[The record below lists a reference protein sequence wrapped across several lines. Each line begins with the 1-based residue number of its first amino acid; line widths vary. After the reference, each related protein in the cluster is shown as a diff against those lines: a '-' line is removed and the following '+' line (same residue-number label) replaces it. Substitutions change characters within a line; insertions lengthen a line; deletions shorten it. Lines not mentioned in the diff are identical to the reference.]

1 MEYTSKEQD
10 EILTFWQEQY
20 IKKCKICGGTAFILD
35 KNKKCTCANKCNAS
49 YKLELN
55 NFGRKYLLSSLEES
69 KIKNEITKY
78 FSGFLNYY
86 SNGKGLLIFGKH
98 STGKTLAVHVLAKNI
113 MENILDIKPEF
124 NIHFFL
130 YDDLVRFS
138 YDDKS
143 FIQLEKI
150 VKKTNILILD
160 NVGNETGLRTQAR
173 SSVSLLE
180 NILRNREIMGKPTI
194 ITTTVSPNDLKQLY
208 SEPILQIIRR
218 NNLLIC
224 SNEEG

>member
-10 EILTFWQEQY
+10 EILAFWQGQY
-20 IKKCKICGGTAFILD
+20 IKKCKVCGGSAFLLD
-35 KNKKCTCANKCNAS
+35 RNKKCVCANKCNAS
-49 YKLELN
+49 YQLELN
-55 NFGRKYLLSSLEES
+55 NFGRKYLLSNISDS

-78 FSGFLNYY
+78 Y
-86 SNGKGLLIFGKH
+86 SNFLDYYADGKGLLIFGKH
-98 STGKTLAVHVLAKNI
+98 GTGKTLAVHVLAKNI
-113 MENILDIKPEF
+113 MEHILDAVPNF
-124 NIHFFL
+124 SIHFFL

-143 FIQLEKI
+143 FIQLEKLI
-150 VKKTNILILD
+150 KKTNVLILD
-160 NVGNETGLRTQAR
+160 NVGNETGLKTQAR

-180 NILRNREIMGKPTI
+180 NILRNREMIGKPTI

-218 NNLLIC
+218 NNLLVC

>member
-1 MEYTSKEQD
+1 
-10 EILTFWQEQY
+10 
-20 IKKCKICGGTAFILD
+20 
-35 KNKKCTCANKCNAS
+35 
-49 YKLELN
+49 
-55 NFGRKYLLSSLEES
+55 
-69 KIKNEITKY
+69 
-78 FSGFLNYY
+78 
-86 SNGKGLLIFGKH
+86 
-98 STGKTLAVHVLAKNI
+98 